1 MKLVVLLTI
10 LYIGICSCHNSHKP
24 SRPDRDDALTK
35 YDMVM
40 AFAVFRH
47 GDRTPDHEELNKYP
61 NFKLEKDIFFPFGK
75 KALTNRG
82 KERAYRVGQYLRNRY
97 DGLIS
102 KLYLPEEVHVQT
114 TDYARTKMSVLV
126 ALSALYPP
134 QAMQRWNPRL
144 NWQPIPYDTPQRD
157 NDSLLHF
164 LNCPGY
170 SQLKIQ
176 LYDLPEVQSYMQA
189 SKGFFKTLTEESGYN
204 FTTPEEVFMLDNLF
218 QALNNVDVPT
228 PQWAQKIMHQIKE
241 TTKLEYSVMYYTDEL
256 KRIAVGGILTDVVEA
271 TKAKIAGDNNQPK
284 LFLYS
289 AHEDNVASIL
299 SACKA
304 FVPHQPKYG
313 STVSLELWR
322 NRETGKYGFMVVY
335 APEIGGRPQALPVA
349 GCGGGMICD
358 YDTFLDIT
366 KDYLLP
372 HSEYKQHCTIA

>member
-157 NDSLLHF
+157 NDS
-164 LNCPGY
+164 
-170 SQLKIQ
+170 
-176 LYDLPEVQSYMQA
+176 
-189 SKGFFKTLTEESGYN
+189 
-204 FTTPEEVFMLDNLF
+204 
-218 QALNNVDVPT
+218 NNVDVPT